1 MIIDTE
7 ALRASIEK
15 FAEDAK
21 NNAWGRIVTPVEKS
35 VGEVTRIAEHWH
47 DEKGKLLGDVDKVEK
62 IVEKILREIS
72 GKA

>member
-7 ALRASIEK
+7 ALRTSIEK

-21 NNAWGRIVTPVEKS
+21 STAWGRIQTPLEKS

-47 DEKGKLLGDVDKVEK
+47 HEKTKLLGEVEKLEK
-62 IVEKILREIS
+62 IVEKILTETRRNT
-72 GKA
+72 